1 MDNLKNTP
9 LAKIVTNLPH
19 SVRVFEKYQ
28 LDFCCQGRQSLSE
41 ACETKGLSIETV
53 LNELAENSK
62 LSTQTPQLADT
73 AEMTPVELMDHI
85 IGRHHAYVRGSLGQ
99 IQNHVQKI
107 ADVHGTSHPEL
118 REIAACFADVV
129 AEMGPHMMAEENVLF
144 PYIRDMEHA
153 ASSGSDL
160 LPPAFGTVRNPVAM
174 MEAQHESAGGLMTR
188 IRFLSHDYAVPDD
201 GCTTYRVTM
210 QELKEF
216 ELDLHQ
222 HVHLENNI
230 LFPKAVALEKQLQST
245 NTIP

>member
-1 MDNLKNTP
+1 MNDLKDTH
-9 LAKIVTNLPH
+9 LATIVTNLPH

-28 LDFCCQGRQSLSE
+28 LDFCCQGRQSLSQ
-41 ACETKGLSIETV
+41 ACETRGLSIETV
-53 LNELAENSK
+53 LNELAEVTS
-62 LSTQTPQLADT
+62 LSVRTPHVVNT
-73 AEMTPVELMDHI
+73 VEMTPGELIDLI

-107 ADVHGTSHPEL
+107 ANVHGTSHPEL

-144 PYIRDMEHA
+144 PYIREMEIA
-153 ASSGSDL
+153 ASSGLDL
-160 LPPAFGTVRNPVAM
+160 MPPAFGTVRNPVAM
-174 MEAQHESAGGLMTR
+174 MEAQHESAGGLMAR
-188 IRFLSHDYAVPDD
+188 IRFLSHDYTIPDD